1 MKLDK
6 DSFDVI
12 IGMTVLMV
20 GLISVVLLF
29 IHNRFVSWPLAGLF
43 FLFLLFVI
51 WFHRVP
57 SRESKGNENSVLAVA
72 DGKVVIVEKAFE
84 KEFLKKECIQVSIYM
99 NFFDVHANFWPI
111 SGEVSYCKYH
121 PGKYL
126 LAFKPKAAE
135 ENEHYSTCLHNEYG
149 DVFYKQI
156 AGTFARRIVSYSKEG
171 LEVEQG
177 KQMGIIKFGSR
188 IDMFLPLDA
197 DIKVK
202 VGDLTRAC
210 ETLIAEFN

>member
-29 IHNRFVSWPLAGLF
+29 IHTRFVSWPLAGLF

-57 SRESKGNENSVLAVA
+57 SRESKGDVNSVLAVA

>member
-57 SRESKGNENSVLAVA
+57 SRESKGNANSVLAVA

>member
-126 LAFKPKAAE
+126 
-135 ENEHYSTCLHNEYG
+135 STCLHNEYG

>member
-111 SGEVSYCKYH
+111 SGAVSYCKYH

-197 DIKVK
+197 DITAK

>member
-57 SRESKGNENSVLAVA
+57 SRESKGNVNSVLAVA

-111 SGEVSYCKYH
+111 SGEVSYCKYL

-135 ENEHYSTCLHNEYG
+135 EN
-149 DVFYKQI
+149 
-156 AGTFARRIVSYSKEG
+156 
-171 LEVEQG
+171 
-177 KQMGIIKFGSR
+177 
-188 IDMFLPLDA
+188 
-197 DIKVK
+197 
-202 VGDLTRAC
+202 
-210 ETLIAEFN
+210 

>member
-57 SRESKGNENSVLAVA
+57 SRESKGDVNSVLAVA

-111 SGEVSYCKYH
+111 SGVVSYCKYH

>member
-20 GLISVVLLF
+20 GLISVILFF
-29 IHNRFVSWPLAGLF
+29 IHNRYISWPLAGLF

-57 SRESKGNENSVLAVA
+57 SRTAKGDEKSVLAVA

-99 NFFDVHANFWPI
+99 NFFDVHANFWPV

-135 ENEHYSTCLHNEYG
+135 ENEHFSTSLHNSYG

-171 LEVEQG
+171 LAVERG

-210 ETLIAEFN
+210 ETVIAEFD

>member
-1 MKLDK
+1 M
-6 DSFDVI
+6 
-12 IGMTVLMV
+12 
-20 GLISVVLLF
+20 
-29 IHNRFVSWPLAGLF
+29 F

-57 SRESKGNENSVLAVA
+57 SRTAKGDEKSVLAVA

-99 NFFDVHANFWPI
+99 NFFDVHAN
-111 SGEVSYCKYH
+111 EVSYCKYH

-135 ENEHYSTCLHNEYG
+135 ENEHFSTCLHNEYG

-171 LEVEQG
+171 LEVERG

-197 DIKVK
+197 DVKVK

-210 ETLIAEFN
+210 ETVIAEFN

>member
-57 SRESKGNENSVLAVA
+57 SRTAKGDEKSVLAVA
-72 DGKVVIVEKAFE
+72 DGRVVIVEKAFE
-84 KEFLKKECIQVSIYM
+84 KEFLKKECIQVSI
-99 NFFDVHANFWPI
+99 
-111 SGEVSYCKYH
+111 
-121 PGKYL
+121 
-126 LAFKPKAAE
+126 
-135 ENEHYSTCLHNEYG
+135 
-149 DVFYKQI
+149 
-156 AGTFARRIVSYSKEG
+156 
-171 LEVEQG
+171 
-177 KQMGIIKFGSR
+177 
-188 IDMFLPLDA
+188 
-197 DIKVK
+197 
-202 VGDLTRAC
+202 
-210 ETLIAEFN
+210 

>member
-57 SRESKGNENSVLAVA
+57 SRAPQGDEKSVLAVA
-72 DGKVVIVEKAFE
+72 DGRVVIVEKAFE
-84 KEFLKKECIQVSIYM
+84 KEFAPDDIANWRDSYYLTEDDM
-99 NFFDVHANFWPI
+99 NT
-111 SGEVSYCKYH
+111 YY
-121 PGKYL
+121 
-126 LAFKPKAAE
+126 
-135 ENEHYSTCLHNEYG
+135 
-149 DVFYKQI
+149 
-156 AGTFARRIVSYSKEG
+156 
-171 LEVEQG
+171 
-177 KQMGIIKFGSR
+177 
-188 IDMFLPLDA
+188 
-197 DIKVK
+197 
-202 VGDLTRAC
+202 
-210 ETLIAEFN
+210 

>member
-111 SGEVSYCKYH
+111 SGEV
-121 PGKYL
+121 L

>member
-1 MKLDK
+1 M
-6 DSFDVI
+6 I

>member
-6 DSFDVI
+6 DSYDVI
-12 IGMTVLMV
+12 IGMTLLMV
-20 GLISVVLLF
+20 GLMAVVLFF
-29 IHNRFVSWPLAGLF
+29 IHNRWISFPLTGF
-43 FLFLLFVI
+43 FLVFMLFVI

-57 SRESKGNENSVLAVA
+57 ARTALGDEKSVLAVA
-72 DGKVVIVEKAFE
+72 DGRVVIVEKAFE

-99 NFFDVHANFWPI
+99 NFFNVHANFWPVT
-111 SGEVSYCKYH
+111 GEVSYCKYH

-135 ENEHYSTCLHNEYG
+135 ENEHFSTCLHNQYG

-171 LEVEQG
+171 LEVERG

-210 ETLIAEFN
+210 ETVVAEYN

>member
-57 SRESKGNENSVLAVA
+57 SRESKGNVNSVLAVA

-171 LEVEQG
+171 LEVERG

-210 ETLIAEFN
+210 ETVIAEFD

>member
-57 SRESKGNENSVLAVA
+57 SRESKGDVNSVLAVA

>member
-84 KEFLKKECIQVSIYM
+84 KEFLKT
-99 NFFDVHANFWPI
+99 
-111 SGEVSYCKYH
+111 
-121 PGKYL
+121 GKYL

>member
-171 LEVEQG
+171 LEVKQG

>member
-1 MKLDK
+1 M
-6 DSFDVI
+6 
-12 IGMTVLMV
+12 
-20 GLISVVLLF
+20 
-29 IHNRFVSWPLAGLF
+29 
-43 FLFLLFVI
+43 
-51 WFHRVP
+51 
-57 SRESKGNENSVLAVA
+57 
-72 DGKVVIVEKAFE
+72 IVEKAFE

-99 NFFDVHANFWPI
+99 NFFDVHANFWPV

-135 ENEHYSTCLHNEYG
+135 ENEHFSTCLHNAYG

-171 LEVEQG
+171 LEVERG

-197 DIKVK
+197 DVKVK

-210 ETLIAEFN
+210 ETVIAEFN

>member
-12 IGMTVLMV
+12 IGMTLLMV
-20 GLISVVLLF
+20 GLISVVLFF
-29 IHNRFVSWPLAGLF
+29 IHNRYISWSLAGLF
-43 FLFLLFVI
+43 FVFLLFVI

-57 SRESKGNENSVLAVA
+57 SRAPQGDEKSVLAVA
-72 DGKVVIVEKAFE
+72 DGRVVIVEKAFE

-111 SGEVSYCKYH
+111 SGVVSYCKYY

-135 ENEHYSTCLHNEYG
+135 ENEHFSTCLHNAYG

-156 AGTFARRIVSYSKEG
+156 AGTFARRIVSYSKDG
-171 LEVEQG
+171 LEVERG

-202 VGDLTRAC
+202 VGDLTSAC
-210 ETLIAEFN
+210 ETVIAEFN

>member
-57 SRESKGNENSVLAVA
+57 SRESKGDVNSVLAVA

-202 VGDLTRAC
+202 VGDLTSAC
-210 ETLIAEFN
+210 ETVIAEFN

>member
-135 ENEHYSTCLHNEYG
+135 ENEHYSPCLHNEYG

>member
-57 SRESKGNENSVLAVA
+57 SRKSKGNENSVLAVA

>member
-135 ENEHYSTCLHNEYG
+135 ENEHYSTCLHNKYG

>member
-210 ETLIAEFN
+210 ETLIAELN

>member
-1 MKLDK
+1 
-6 DSFDVI
+6 
-12 IGMTVLMV
+12 
-20 GLISVVLLF
+20 
-29 IHNRFVSWPLAGLF
+29 
-43 FLFLLFVI
+43 
-51 WFHRVP
+51 
-57 SRESKGNENSVLAVA
+57 
-72 DGKVVIVEKAFE
+72 
-84 KEFLKKECIQVSIYM
+84 M
-99 NFFDVHANFWPI
+99 NFFDVHENFWPV

-135 ENEHYSTCLHNEYG
+135 ENEHFSTCLHNSYG

-171 LEVEQG
+171 LAVERG

-197 DIKVK
+197 DVKVK

-210 ETLIAEFN
+210 ETVIAEFN

>member
-57 SRESKGNENSVLAVA
+57 SRESKGNVNSVLAVA

>member
-20 GLISVVLLF
+20 GLISVILFF
-29 IHNRFVSWPLAGLF
+29 IHNRYISWPLAGLF

-57 SRESKGNENSVLAVA
+57 SRTAKGDEKSVLAVA

-99 NFFDVHANFWPI
+99 NFFDVHANFW
-111 SGEVSYCKYH
+111 
-121 PGKYL
+121 YL

-135 ENEHYSTCLHNEYG
+135 ENEHFSTCLHNEYG

-171 LEVEQG
+171 LEVERG

-197 DIKVK
+197 DVKVK

-210 ETLIAEFN
+210 ETVIAEFN